1 MDNKEVF
8 QINGGTNEVIHRNAF
23 EIRPPKE
30 IEISGDIY
38 APLNWLV
45 KNQIPNN
52 QDAVV
57 LVDTDDRMISLKYN
71 MSNPYGNSVVA
82 GNLKISEK
90 FKEWEINTGK
100 SYDAKFLSEFIKMHR
115 SHFTDKSEAMRLS
128 SELANIK
135 VKVDKEIEKSDN
147 NRGDFRAVLAQKV
160 IESNI
165 PHGFKLNIP
174 LFEGHKKV
182 EFNVEIYINPTN
194 YSVSMI
200 SPDAEDY
207 VAESAGDIIDSVVA
221 RIVEIRPDMPII
233 NL

>member
-8 QINGGTNEVIHRNAF
+8 QINGGMNEIIHRNAF
-23 EIRPPKE
+23 EIKPIKE

-57 LVDTDDRMISLKYN
+57 LVDVVDMLILLKYN
-71 MSNPYGNSVVA
+71 MRNPYGSSTIT
-82 GNLKISEK
+82 GKLKISKK
-90 FKEWEINTGK
+90 FLEWEINTGK
-100 SYDAKFLSEFIKMHR
+100 SFDAKYLSEFIKMHR

-128 SELANIK
+128 SELSNIR
-135 VKVDKEIEKSDN
+135 VKVDKEIEKADN
-147 NRGDFRAVLAQKV
+147 NRGDYRAVLAQKV
-160 IESNI
+160 IDSNI

-174 LFEGHKKV
+174 LFQGHKNV

-194 YSVSMI
+194 FSVSLI

-207 VAESAGDIIDSVVA
+207 IAESSGDIIGTVVA
-221 RIVEIRPDMPII
+221 RIVEIQPDMPII

>member
-1 MDNKEVF
+1 MDQKEVF
-8 QINGGTNEVIHRNAF
+8 QINGGVNEIIHRNAF

-57 LVDTDDRMISLKYN
+57 LVDADDRMIRLKYN
-71 MSNPYGNSVVA
+71 MSNPYGNSLVA
-82 GNLKISEK
+82 GKLRISEK

-115 SHFTDKSEAMRLS
+115 SHFTEKSEAMRLS
-128 SELANIK
+128 SELSNIK

-147 NRGDFRAVLAQKV
+147 NRGDYRAVLAQKV
-160 IESNI
+160 IDSNI

-194 YSVSMI
+194 FSVSLI

-207 VAESAGDIIDSVVA
+207 VAESAGDIIGTVVA
-221 RIVEIRPDMPII
+221 RIVEIRADIPII

>member
-1 MDNKEVF
+1 MEPKEVF
-8 QINGGTNEVIHRNAF
+8 QINEGVSEIIHRNAY
-23 EIRPPKE
+23 EIKPPIG

-38 APLNWLV
+38 APLSWLQ
-45 KNQIPNN
+45 KNKIQNN

-57 LVDTDDRMISLKYN
+57 LVGADDRLIILKYN
-71 MSNPYGNSVVA
+71 MSNPCGNIVVA
-82 GNLKISEK
+82 GRLKISEK
-90 FKEWEINTGK
+90 FIEWEINTGK
-100 SYDAKFLSEFIKMHR
+100 SYDAKYLSEFIKMHR
-115 SHFTDKSEAMRLS
+115 SNFTDKSEAMRLS

-147 NRGDFRAVLAQKV
+147 NRGDYRVVLAQKV

-165 PHGFKLNIP
+165 PQGFKLNIP

-194 YSVSMI
+194 YSVSLI

-207 VAESAGDIIDSVVA
+207 VTENAGDIIDSVVA
-221 RIVEIRPDMPII
+221 RIVEIRADIPII

>member
-1 MDNKEVF
+1 MEPKEVF
-8 QINGGTNEVIHRNAF
+8 QINGGTNEVIHRNAY
-23 EIRPPKE
+23 EIKPPIG
-30 IEISGDIY
+30 IEIIGDIY

-57 LVDTDDRMISLKYN
+57 IVNTDGRLIYLDYN
-71 MSNPYGNSVVA
+71 MSNPYGNSVVT
-82 GNLKISEK
+82 GKLKISEK

-194 YSVSMI
+194 YSVSLI

-207 VAESAGDIIDSVVA
+207 VTESAGEIIDSVVA
-221 RIVEIRPDMPII
+221 RIVEIRPDIPII

>member
-1 MDNKEVF
+1 MEPKEVF
-8 QINGGTNEVIHRNAF
+8 QINEGVSEIIHRNAY
-23 EIRPPKE
+23 EIKAPRG

-38 APLNWLV
+38 SPLNWLQ
-45 KNQIPNN
+45 KNNIPNN
-52 QDAVV
+52 QDAAVMV
-57 LVDTDDRMISLKYN
+57 RTDVRSIILEYN
-71 MSNPYGNSVVA
+71 MSNPYGICMVV
-82 GNLKISEK
+82 GKLNISDK
-90 FKEWEINTGK
+90 FNEWEINTGK
-100 SYDAKFLSEFIKMHR
+100 SYDAKYLSEFIKMHR

-147 NRGDFRAVLAQKV
+147 NRGDYRAVLAQKV

-182 EFNVEIYINPTN
+182 EVNVEIYINPNN
-194 YSVSMI
+194 YSVSLI

-207 VAESAGDIIDSVVA
+207 VTESAGDIIDSVVA
-221 RIVEIRPDMPII
+221 RIVEIRADIPII
-233 NL
+233 NS

>member
-8 QINGGTNEVIHRNAF
+8 QINGGMNEIIHRNAF
-23 EIRPPKE
+23 EIKPIKE

-45 KNQIPNN
+45 KNKITNN

-57 LVDTDDRMISLKYN
+57 LVDVVDMLILLKYN
-71 MSNPYGNSVVA
+71 MRNPYGSSTIT
-82 GNLKISEK
+82 GKLKISKK
-90 FKEWEINTGK
+90 FWEWEINTGK
-100 SYDAKFLSEFIKMHR
+100 SFDAKYLSEFIKMHR

-147 NRGDFRAVLAQKV
+147 NRVDYRAVLAQKV

-174 LFEGHKKV
+174 LFEGHGKV

-194 YSVSMI
+194 YSVSLI

-207 VAESAGDIIDSVVA
+207 VTDSAGDIIDSVVA
-221 RIVEIRPDMPII
+221 RIVEIRNDIPII